1 MEGQPTSFQ
10 SVLQNIFE
18 EALEKKKKDEKEEYE
33 RQMKIVG
40 PNPFDDP
47 KELQNCISFLEQCIT
62 SAAQRAENSVII
74 PYADIPALA
83 ARMETTKSFPFVAKR
98 DLHVSVIAIQ
108 NAFRAAH
115 PEFVSKSHKDMA
127 EILIYGTASFKIT
140 F

>member
-1 MEGQPTSFQ
+1 MEGQPASFQ

-40 PNPFDDP
+40 PNPFIDNPLD
-47 KELQNCISFLEQCIT
+47 CISFLEQCIT

-83 ARMETTKSFPFVAKR
+83 ARMETTKSFPLVAKR

-115 PEFVSKSHKDMA
+115 PEFVSKSHKDTA
-127 EILIYGTASFKIT
+127 EILIYGAASFKIT

>member
-1 MEGQPTSFQ
+1 M
-10 SVLQNIFE
+10 SVRLNTIFE
-18 EALEKKKKDEKEEYE
+18 EALVKKKKKEKEEYE

-40 PNPFDDP
+40 PNPFDNP
-47 KELQNCISFLEQCIT
+47 KELQNCISFLEQSIT
-62 SAAQRAENSVII
+62 SAAQRAENSIII

-83 ARMETTKSFPFVAKR
+83 ARMETTKSFPLIAKQ

-108 NAFRAAH
+108 SAFRAAH
-115 PEFVSKSHKDMA
+115 PDFVSKSHKDTA